1 MGFFDRKQCKPT
13 QIHLGLNWPGPRTK
27 QIYHPWYNIFSKSFF
42 IGAKTL
48 KKIRTS
54 WMLKIVPH
62 FDYELQKGCAF
73 CLMYDCKL
81 QHENK
86 IMLQCGEC
94 FSIELGHYT
103 GLVNRLLGLSDFS
116 CSIVQYFIVRKKQF
130 YI

>member
-1 MGFFDRKQCKPT
+1 
-13 QIHLGLNWPGPRTK
+13 
-27 QIYHPWYNIFSKSFF
+27 
-42 IGAKTL
+42 
-48 KKIRTS
+48 
-54 WMLKIVPH
+54 MLKIVPH

-116 CSIVQYFIVRKKQF
+116 CIVQYFIVGKKQLHSSLIEKKIMF
-130 YI
+130 VSLDRPIPIVH